1 MYLFFSF
8 SASSDDSM
16 EKENH
21 PVMDL
26 ERYDPPLQFDDTAG
40 VINIPTLAMCEKAM
54 ETMKTC
60 TNMACI

>member
-1 MYLFFSF
+1 
-8 SASSDDSM
+8 M